1 MCSDRCRLMVQ
12 VLCGYRGLAGSL
24 ARRILVLLLWG
35 LVAGYGSMRA
45 HTFGGV

>member
-12 VLCGYRGLAGSL
+12 VLCGYRGLAGGL
-24 ARRILVLLLWG
+24 AGRVLVLLLRG
-35 LVAGYGSMRA
+35 LVAGDGSMRA